1 MSTPQR
7 LVGGV
12 GDKRSPSEFPK
23 KKLDEGMRV
32 EREHTSDKAEQR
44 EITVD
49 HLTED
54 PEYYAKL
61 KKVEKKASYAYRLG
75 CEEALAKY
83 AGASSPPANDG
94 ASKYRDSGSPWR
106 TVTNDP
112 DIRRTN
118 IDQNFSYNR
127 SLGPTSGESDPGY
140 FNNVIRGGT
149 PTIHIRSDEMGGVK

>member
-1 MSTPQR
+1 MSSSQR

-23 KKLDEGMRV
+23 KKLEEGIRV
-32 EREHTSDKAEQR
+32 EREHTSNKAEQR

-54 PEYYAKL
+54 PAYYSKL
-61 KKVEKKASYAYRLG
+61 KKVEKKASYAYELG
-75 CEEALAKY
+75 VRAAVTKY

-106 TVTNDP
+106 TVTNDQNT
-112 DIRRTN
+112 RNTN
-118 IDQNFSYNR
+118 INQNFNYNKL
-127 SLGPTSGESDPGY
+127 LGPTSSASDPG
-140 FNNVIRGGT
+140 FSNNVLRGGT